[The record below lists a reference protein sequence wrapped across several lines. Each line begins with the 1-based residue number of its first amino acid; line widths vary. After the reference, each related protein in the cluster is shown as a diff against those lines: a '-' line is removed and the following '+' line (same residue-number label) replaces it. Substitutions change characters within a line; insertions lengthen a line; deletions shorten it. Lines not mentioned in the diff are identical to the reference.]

1 MQKSSLLAPV
11 WAGSLLL
18 LSLFACKKP
27 NNDLTQPEK
36 VPQQA
41 ATELVPSQVCIA
53 YYITD
58 GRNPGFKLK
67 DMPDSVDMVVLFGLK
82 YWSLR
87 DTTQLPAGTGM
98 MANFSSY
105 QDLYTQI
112 RQLQARGIKVLQ
124 NIDDEQSWQTNTPG
138 GFASA
143 NAFGDTLKAL
153 LIDRMKL
160 DGISLDVEH
169 SGAKPSSIPPFPGY
183 NITGYY
189 NWYSASMAANTQYLA
204 VIGSLARYFGVGT
217 TQQLQIASGVDVYAW
232 GPIMKNYGGKFN
244 YVGLQTYNAD
254 TNRLRITMKYL
265 VDSNKIAA
273 NRVLFGSYAEGG
285 TSQSKDVVTAKW
297 IPVQGKKGG
306 MFIYT
311 YNSNLS
317 YAEALKRAL
326 KSI

>member
-1 MQKSSLLAPV
+1 MQTSSLLAPA
-11 WAGSLLL
+11 WAGALLL
-18 LSLFACKKP
+18 LILAACQKLSG
-27 NNDLTQPEK
+27 DLTQTVTLQNKPH
-36 VPQQA
+36 
-41 ATELVPSQVCIA
+41 TEMAGSQVCIA

-87 DTTQLPAGTGM
+87 DTTQLAAGTGM
-98 MANFSSY
+98 MANFTSY
-105 QDLYTQI
+105 QDLYAQI
-112 RQLQARGIKVLQ
+112 KQLQARGIKVIQ

-153 LIDRMKL
+153 LIDRMQL

-169 SGAKPSSIPPFPGY
+169 SGAKPSPIPPFPGY
-183 NITGYY
+183 SITGYY

-204 VIGSLARYFGVGT
+204 VIGSLTRYFGVGT

-232 GPIMKNYGGKFN
+232 GPVMKNYGNKFN

-265 VDSNKIAA
+265 VDSNKVAA
-273 NRVLFGSYAEGG
+273 NKIVFGSYAEGN
-285 TSQSKDVVTAKW
+285 TNQRKDVVTAKW

-311 YNSNLS
+311 YNSNLP
-317 YAEALKRAL
+317 YAEAVKRAL